1 MGGDAMT
8 QPEKTFDQ
16 ALSSYYNHPDPSPE
30 FISQLEGRLLSE
42 GAVLTRK
49 RTNSPFH
56 RARWMVA
63 MAALLLTL
71 AGIVGFAGPGRVWAA
86 VRGLLGFVPGIGI
99 VPVNTDAV
107 VLAEPVESIRDGV
120 TVRVE
125 QLLSTDQ
132 TTTLVFTIDG
142 IPQDEKPHM
151 AYLELEPGN
160 NYYSHDTSTGNAM
173 PLCDP
178 DCDKI
183 WRYRI
188 VEQFWSLP
196 KGVTHVTMVW
206 KRYTP
211 NQLDVTEEWRI
222 PLTLVPMTA
231 DLRAKIFPPA
241 YSPDQS
247 TALLRD
253 FSLKV
258 SDVTQDSTTTVVKT
272 QLTWRGDYAQMM
284 LDGEPKLSDD
294 LGNTYSQLS
303 VGGQMSDQGQQGES
317 TPSPDGSTSTSMQWT
332 LVYGPINPA
341 ARRLTL
347 RSDAIWFRAY
357 FMANIPV
364 DLGPNPA
371 IGSTYPL
378 DKTVQFAGHDLH
390 LAGMRLVEQPW
401 GNETLPVLQFK
412 ADPLP
417 AKSGIQLHFLYFSGG
432 DNKVGGELPSDGYIN
447 GAILTPEQ
455 RQTGKLTLFGDS
467 VEGTIQGPW
476 EVSWD
481 IPKNP

>member
-1 MGGDAMT
+1 
-8 QPEKTFDQ
+8 
-16 ALSSYYNHPDPSPE
+16 
-30 FISQLEGRLLSE
+30 
-42 GAVLTRK
+42 
-49 RTNSPFH
+49 
-56 RARWMVA
+56 

-71 AGIVGFAGPGRVWAA
+71 AGLVGFAGPGRVWAA

-99 VPVNTDAV
+99 VPVSKDAV
-107 VLAEPVESIRDGV
+107 VLPKPVESTRNGV

-132 TTTLVFTIDG
+132 NSTLVFTVEG

-160 NYYSHDTSTGNAM
+160 NYYSHDTGAM

-178 DCDKI
+178 TCDKS

-188 VEQFWSLP
+188 SKQFWSLP
-196 KGVTHVTMVW
+196 KGITHVTMVW
-206 KRYTP
+206 KQYTP

-222 PLTLVPMTA
+222 PLTLVPLTA

-241 YSPDQS
+241 YSPNQS

-258 SDVTQDSTTTVVKT
+258 SDVTQDPTTTVIKT
-272 QLTWRGDYAQMM
+272 QQTWQGDYAQMM
-284 LDGEPKLSDD
+284 LDGEPQLSDD
-294 LGNTYSQLS
+294 LGNTYSQRS
-303 VGGQMSDQGQQGES
+303 VGGQMSDQGQQAES
-317 TPSPDGSTSTSMQWT
+317 TLSPDGSTSTSTQWT
-332 LVYGPINPA
+332 LVYNPINPA

-347 RSDAIWFRAY
+347 RSDKIWFRAF

-378 DKTVQFAGHDLH
+378 DKIVQFAGHDLH
-390 LAGMRLVEQPW
+390 LTEMRLVEQQW

-412 ADPLP
+412 TEPLS
-417 AKSGIQLHFLYFSGG
+417 AESGIQIHFLYFSGA
-432 DNKVGGELPSDGYIN
+432 DNKVGGDLPSDGYIS

-455 RQTGKLTLFGDS
+455 RHTGKLTLFGDT
-467 VEGTIQGPW
+467 VEGTVQGPW

-481 IPKNP
+481 VPKNP